1 MKVNSEEYKNFAYV
15 TREDLN
21 YLTSSSKIKPP
32 FVIVEAPEST
42 RVDYFIPKMT
52 GLQNGGKSKS
62 NSKDDFHNHMNDY
75 RIIMESNKK
84 IKMFMAEEKENE

>member
-1 MKVNSEEYKNFAYV
+1 VNSEEYKQFAYV

-21 YLTSSSKIKPP
+21 FLTSSSKIKPP

-52 GLQNGGKSKS
+52 GIQTSK
-62 NSKDDFHNHMNDY
+62 KERGQIKEDFHSHMNDY
-75 RIIMESNKK
+75 RIIMESNQK

>member
-1 MKVNSEEYKNFAYV
+1 MNSEEYKEFAYV

-21 YLTSSSKIKPP
+21 FLTSSSKIKPP
-32 FVIVEAPEST
+32 FVIVEAPEAT

-52 GLQNGGKSKS
+52 NLQE
-62 NSKDDFHNHMNDY
+62 NSKPRNHTKNEFLDHMNDY

-84 IKMFMAEEKENE
+84 IKMFMAEEKDTN